1 MSLSL
6 CASGHNNSQHC
17 WANNVES
24 CVHLHMAKSLTS
36 FKLCATTPNNI
47 ATTLQQH
54 ATTLQ
59 QHGTECANGRNM

>member
-6 CASGHNNSQHC
+6 CATAHDNSQHC
-17 WANNVES
+17 WPNNVES
-24 CVHLHMAKSLTS
+24 CCVHLHMAKGLTS

-54 ATTLQ
+54 AT
-59 QHGTECANGRNM
+59 GCANGLKM